1 MLISG
6 ALLVILQFA
15 SKNGPKLPAAFAAAA
30 SGGRSLLALNLHTL
44 GFPNSLIL
52 FLPSHW
58 PTLARFPPNQTLT
71 PASQCASNE
80 DATLPQAESGGWMRP
95 LQGYTTVFVPPDGT
109 VPAPAWT
116 PMEEESPVCACV
128 CVPAVGTRTYLPRS

>member
-1 MLISG
+1 MLILG

-58 PTLARFPPNQTLT
+58 PTLARFPPNQTLGCDA
-71 PASQCASNE
+71 PAGGKRWL
-80 DATLPQAESGGWMRP
+80 DATFAG
-95 LQGYTTVFVPPDGT
+95 VPRCSSRLMTLCPHLH
-109 VPAPAWT
+109 V
-116 PMEEESPVCACV
+116 CV
-128 CVPAVGTRTYLPRS
+128 CRLSEPEPTYHVVN